1 MTSGAQPVMEPGRAR
16 FYAILDTGYVPRS
29 RWSKTCSALIDGG
42 ADVIQMRAKTERPA
56 ERRELLASILP
67 LFAKRRGSAPPLVI
81 NDDIE
86 LALSHPGLGL
96 HVGQDDIPPAEARRL
111 LGPGRILGLSTHSR
125 EQIAA
130 AVALAPGMLDYFAV
144 GPVFPTQTKP
154 GYRAV
159 GLDLVAHAA
168 GATSG
173 LPFFCIGGIN
183 RGNVAQVVA
192 AGGRRVVAVSDI
204 LCAADPA
211 AAVREIRAALPD

>member
-1 MTSGAQPVMEPGRAR
+1 MDLSHAR

-29 RWSKTCSALIDGG
+29 RWSKVCRALIEGG
-42 ADVIQMRAKTERPA
+42 ADIIQMRAKTERPA
-56 ERRELLASILP
+56 ERRVLLGEILP
-67 LFAKRRGSAPPLVI
+67 LFAESRAGAPPLVI

-96 HVGQDDIPPAEARRL
+96 HVGQDDLSAVEARRL
-111 LGPGRILGLSTHSR
+111 LGPDRILGLSTHSR
-125 EQIAA
+125 EQVAG
-130 AVALAPGMLDYFAV
+130 ALALDNGVLSYFAV

-168 GATSG
+168 TEARNV
-173 LPFFCIGGIN
+173 PFFCIGGIN

-204 LCAADPA
+204 LCDPDPA
-211 AAVREIRAALPD
+211 AAVREIRELLSA

>member
-1 MTSGAQPVMEPGRAR
+1 MDLSHAR

-29 RWSKTCSALIDGG
+29 RWSKVCSALINGG
-42 ADVIQMRAKTERPA
+42 ADIIQLRAKTERPA
-56 ERRELLASILP
+56 ERRELLEEILP
-67 LFAKRRGSAPPLVI
+67 LFAAAGAAAPPLVI

-96 HVGQDDIPPAEARRL
+96 HIGQDDLPALEARRR

-125 EQIAA
+125 EQVAA
-130 AVALAPGMLDYFAV
+130 ARALAPGALDYFAV

-159 GLDLVAHAA
+159 GLELVAHAA
-168 GATSG
+168 VVAGA

-192 AGGRRVVAVSDI
+192 AGARRVVAVSDI
-204 LCAADPA
+204 LCDPDPA
-211 AAVREIRAALPD
+211 GAVREIRGLLTA

>member
-1 MTSGAQPVMEPGRAR
+1 MDLSHAR

-29 RWSKTCSALIDGG
+29 RWSKVCRARVEGG
-42 ADVIQMRAKTERPA
+42 ADRIQMRAKTERPS
-56 ERRELLASILP
+56 ERRVLLEEILP
-67 LFAKRRGSAPPLVI
+67 LFAASRSGAPPLVI

-96 HVGQDDIPPAEARRL
+96 HVGQDDLPAAEARRL

-125 EQIAA
+125 EQVAA
-130 AVALAPGMLDYFAV
+130 AEALGRGVLSYFAV

-154 GYRAV
+154 GYHAV
-159 GLDLVAHAA
+159 GLELATHAA
-168 GATSG
+168 AVATE

-183 RGNVAQVVA
+183 RGNVANVLA

-204 LCAADPA
+204 LCDADPA
-211 AAVREIRAALPD
+211 AALREMRGMLPV